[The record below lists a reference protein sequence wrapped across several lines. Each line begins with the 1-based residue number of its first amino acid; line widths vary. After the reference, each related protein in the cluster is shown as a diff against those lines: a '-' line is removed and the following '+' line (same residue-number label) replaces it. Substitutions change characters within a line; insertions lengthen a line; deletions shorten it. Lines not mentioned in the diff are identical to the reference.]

1 VDAATTMVRGA
12 PLAPDADTRLYAIV
26 TQALG

>member
-1 VDAATTMVRGA
+1 MVRGA
-12 PLAPDADTRLYAIV
+12 PLAPDADARLYAIV